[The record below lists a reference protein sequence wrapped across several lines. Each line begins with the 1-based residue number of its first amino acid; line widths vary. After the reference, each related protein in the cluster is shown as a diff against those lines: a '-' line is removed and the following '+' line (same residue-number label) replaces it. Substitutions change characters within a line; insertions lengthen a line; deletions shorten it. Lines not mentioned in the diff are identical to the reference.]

1 VPTFSSFIG
10 RPGGRS
16 PGSAP
21 VLGLRLAILAAA
33 AIAVVGLLILRL
45 WFLQVVSSGDYTR
58 QANENRYRRIFDE
71 PPRGA
76 IQDRKGRFLVTNR
89 QVLNVTARPTELG
102 WKQGDKK
109 DSEGNTIPGEPDAAG
124 KRTLTRL
131 ARVAG
136 KGPADFILNF
146 RKGAQA
152 TPLREIV
159 VVKDAKPSVVNYL
172 SERQR
177 TFPGIGLQNSY
188 VRSYPEGPLAAQL
201 LGIVNAIN
209 KDNVREYKRRGYS
222 GTEEVG
228 QGGIEGRFEDYL
240 RGRVGERQVEVNS
253 NGEVVGAGPVSA
265 KPAVPGKSVQL
276 TIDNNVNKVLQDAIA
291 VQVARAGSPG
301 GAGIAMDPNTGEI
314 LGMASIPSFDPTIF
328 VSGTEAE
335 LRSVLLNKGK
345 PAENKALTGEYPP
358 GSTFKPFTAT
368 GYIESGYVAPSDVR
382 PCPSIVT
389 LYDRPWTN
397 FKEQFHSDVAL
408 AGALEVSCDTY
419 FYNLAALAY
428 EATRKDETTFIQD
441 WVEAFGYGTATGVDV
456 GQETAGVVPD
466 REWREKE
473 FANSPVPTDR
483 DWRPG
488 DAINLSVGQGD
499 VKVSPLQQAVAFAA
513 IANGGDI
520 VRPRVVRKVV
530 ASDES
535 SVVDYTGQ
543 VTKRPVQL
551 GDGRAP
557 KPETWAA
564 IRRGLYL
571 AANGTEGTARNVFQN
586 LPDGA
591 KVAGKTGTAENFVA
605 RKVKVA
611 KIVGGKTV
619 VVEETKFVPDKDHGW
634 FVGYAPAD
642 GKPQIVVAVVIAK
655 AGTGASVAAPV
666 VCATITTFL
675 AGKGVKVDPKKDCGS
690 GDGPDQVAN

>member
-1 VPTFSSFIG
+1 MPTFQSFTG

-136 KGPADFILNF
+136 EGPADFILDF

-188 VRSYPEGPLAAQL
+188 VRSYPEGPLAAQI
-201 LGIVNAIN
+201 LGIVNAIT
-209 KDNVREYKRRGYS
+209 KDDLRDYKRRGYS

-228 QGGIEGRFEDYL
+228 QGGIEGKFEDYL

-265 KPAVPGKSVQL
+265 KPAVAGKTVQL
-276 TIDNNVNKVLQDAIA
+276 TIDNNVNEVLQDAIA

-301 GAGIAMDPNTGEI
+301 GAGIAMDPNTGDI
-314 LGMASIPSFDPTIF
+314 LGMASIPSFDPTTY
-328 VSGTEAE
+328 VTGNARE
-335 LRSVLLNKGK
+335 LRAIQLNPGK
-345 PAENKALTGEYPP
+345 PLANKAISGEYPP

-368 GYIESGYVAPSDVR
+368 GYVESGYVGPSDVR
-382 PCPSIVT
+382 ACPSRVT
-389 LYDRPWTN
+389 LYDRDWKN
-397 FKEQFHSDVAL
+397 FRDEFHSDVAL
-408 AGALEVSCDTY
+408 SGALEVSCDTY
-419 FYNLAALAY
+419 FYNLAADSY
-428 EATRKDETTFIQD
+428 EATKNDETTAIQD
-441 WVEAFGYGTATGVDV
+441 WVRAFGYGQATGLDI
-456 GQETAGVVPD
+456 GQETAGLVPD
-466 REWREKE
+466 HAYKIAA
-473 FANSPVPTDR
+473 FANSAVPTDR

-488 DAINLSVGQGD
+488 DAINLSVGQGY
-499 VKVSPLQQAVAFAA
+499 VRVSPLQQAVAFAA
-513 IANGGDI
+513 IANGGDL
-520 VRPRVVRKVV
+520 VKPRVIRKVV
-530 ASDES
+530 ASDKS
-535 SVVDYTGQ
+535 TVVDFTGQ
-543 VTKRPVQL
+543 VDKRPVQL

-564 IRRGLYL
+564 IRRGLYQV
-571 AANGTEGTARNVFQN
+571 ANGPEGTARNVFQN
-586 LPDGA
+586 LPAGA
-591 KVAGKTGTAENFVA
+591 KVAGKTGTAENFVE
-605 RKVKVA
+605 RTFKVT
-611 KIVGGKTV
+611 KIVNGKRV
-619 VVEETKFVPDKDHGW
+619 VVTETKLVNDKDHGW

-642 GKPQIVVAVVIAK
+642 GTPQIVVAVVIAK

-666 VCATITTFL
+666 VCQTITTFL
-675 AGKGVKVDPKKDCGS
+675 AGKGVKVDPKKDCGNPAEQA
-690 GDGPDQVAN
+690 GN